1 MGKDINFSG
10 DDCKMDFD
18 IQQLREVD
26 CIVVDKIYAQYQD
39 RECIT
44 QVEVGIKKGSFEGI
58 RFAPGYIVP
67 NTLII
72 NDIPNKPHFRRVRF
86 DLRIPYEIFF
96 KDGTTRQENL
106 PDISKDIVMF
116 IPDARD
122 EFEFN
127 IVADTSSNI
136 LGQPIIDDNNV
147 SFSVGI
153 FVIIKVVGQVQ
164 LLVPTFGFCP
174 EPPPAIEFKQKDDCD
189 NFENH
194 LFPVFF
200 PLQYGD
206 IYSKKTHDE

>member
-1 MGKDINFSG
+1 MGKDISFSS
-10 DDCKMDFD
+10 DEYKMNFD
-18 IQQLREVD
+18 IQQIREVD
-26 CIVVDKIYAQYQD
+26 CIVVDKVYAQYQD
-39 RECIT
+39 RDCIT
-44 QVEVGIKKGSFEGI
+44 QLEIGINTGTFAGI

-67 NTLII
+67 DSLIVT
-72 NDIPNKPHFRRVRF
+72 DIPNKPHFRRVRF

-96 KDGTTRQENL
+96 NDGTSRLENL

-127 IVADTSSNI
+127 IVPETSSNI

-147 SFSVGI
+147 TFSVGI
-153 FVIIKVVGQVQ
+153 FMILKVVGQVQ
-164 LLVPTFGFCP
+164 LMVPTFGFCP
-174 EPPPAIEFKQKDDCD
+174 EPPPAIDFTQEGDCD

-206 IYSKKTHDE
+206 IQANKTKDE

>member
-1 MGKDINFSG
+1 MGKDISFSG
-10 DDCKMDFD
+10 DEYKMNFD
-18 IQQLREVD
+18 IEQVREVD
-26 CIVVDKIYAQYQD
+26 CIVVDKVYAQYQD

-44 QVEVGIKKGSFEGI
+44 QLEIGIKKGSFSGI

-67 NTLII
+67 DTLIV

-96 KDGTTRQENL
+96 KDGTSRQENL

-127 IVADTSSNI
+127 IVPETSSNI

-147 SFSVGI
+147 NFSVGI
-153 FVIIKVVGQVQ
+153 FMILKVVGQVQ
-164 LLVPTFGFCP
+164 LMIPTFGFCP
-174 EPPPAIEFKQKDDCD
+174 EPPPVIDFTQKGDCD

-206 IYSKKTHDE
+206 IQANKKKDE

>member
-1 MGKDINFSG
+1 MGKDINFSS
-10 DDCKMDFD
+10 DDYKMDFD
-18 IQQLREVD
+18 IQQVREVD
-26 CIVVDKIYAQYQD
+26 CIVVDKVYAQYQA

-44 QVEVGIKKGSFEGI
+44 QVEVGIKKDSFDGI

-67 NTLII
+67 DTLVI

-106 PDISKDIVMF
+106 PEISKDIVMF

-122 EFEFN
+122 EFEFK
-127 IVADTSSNI
+127 IVLETSSNI
-136 LGQPIIDDNNV
+136 LGQPLIDETNV
-147 SFSVGI
+147 SFSAGI
-153 FVIIKVVGQVQ
+153 FMIIKVVGQVQ

-174 EPPPAIEFKQKDDCD
+174 EPPPAIDFSQEDACD

-200 PLQYGD
+200 SLQYGD
-206 IYSKKTHDE
+206 IYDKKKQDE